1 LFLRKVN
8 KIRNMK
14 KKILTALYFLTAFV
28 YIFID
33 INPDIM
39 PDVLIKALI
48 IPVLIIILY
57 VNTAKELNRFRR
69 IMFTGL
75 IFSWAGDIA
84 LEFNGMFIPGLV
96 FFLLA
101 HLMYL
106 WVFISTPGNS
116 SILGNRAYLLIPV
129 LLFGTGLVVFLY
141 NDLGDM
147 KIPVILYAAVILLML
162 TGAINRIEKVNRK
175 SYWLVLAGAILFV
188 ISDSSIAINKFS
200 MPFEGSSIVIMTTYI
215 FAQFL
220 IVQGYVAEIADKGL
234 EDPSSHL
241 GGTQNDKN

>member
-1 LFLRKVN
+1 
-8 KIRNMK
+8 MK
-14 KKILTALYFLTAFV
+14 NKILTALYFLTAFV
-28 YIFID
+28 YIFIP
-33 INPDIM
+33 INPETL
-39 PDVLIKALI
+39 PDVILKGLI
-48 IPVLIIILY
+48 IPVLILILY
-57 VNTAKELNRFRR
+57 VNTGKEFNRLHS

-101 HLMYL
+101 QLMYL
-106 WVFISTPGNS
+106 WVFISTPGNN
-116 SILGNRAYLLIPV
+116 SILGNRFYLLIPV
-129 LLFGTGLVVFLY
+129 LLTGTLLVAFLY
-141 NDLGDM
+141 DDLGEM
-147 KIPVILYAAVILLML
+147 KIPVILYTVVILLML

-200 MPFEGSSIVIMTTYI
+200 IPFKGSSVVIMTTYI

-220 IVQGYVAEIADKGL
+220 IVKGYIYQYSKE
-234 EDPSSHL
+234 
-241 GGTQNDKN
+241 